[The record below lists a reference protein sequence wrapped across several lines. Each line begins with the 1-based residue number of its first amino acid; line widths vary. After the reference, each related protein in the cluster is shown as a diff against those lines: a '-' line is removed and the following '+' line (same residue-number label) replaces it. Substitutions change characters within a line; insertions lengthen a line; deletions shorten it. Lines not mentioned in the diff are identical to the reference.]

1 MPTIPTC
8 LENNFQP
15 MNKTKSCELFVGD
28 HKGNIYV
35 FTFFYPRTLLFARTY
50 SLGTQVIRYQDL
62 KSHGNYVKCKV
73 IKNAHDNIVD
83 KIHYIPQKN
92 ILLSCSKLDPVN
104 SLALRDLTTNGSRTY
119 RHPLG
124 VTCFDFNHTRNVL
137 ASGSKDFSVRLWTIS
152 SLEPTHVLEGHK
164 AVIADLR
171 IHEQRNT
178 IVSACKEGEVRMFDM
193 KTGRCLHTIRI
204 SLPFPLHHLQFGK
217 SALHLPCHDS
227 DHLLMTVNDL
237 TTKICLDDM
246 EGLNR
251 RVASALALGTTG
263 FGFES
268 RRRHGCL

>member
-1 MPTIPTC
+1 MKFYADHHFLQCIRRFFPPPSKKRW
-8 LENNFQP
+8 N
-15 MNKTKSCELFVGD
+15 NKTKSCELFVGD
-28 HKGNIYV
+28 HKGDIYV

-62 KSHGNYVKCKV
+62 KSHGNYIKCKV
-73 IKNAHDNIVD
+73 IKNAHGNIVD
-83 KIHYIPQKN
+83 KIYYISQKN

-119 RHPLG
+119 RHPLDCVSKQG
-124 VTCFDFNHTRNVL
+124 VTCFDFNHARNVL
-137 ASGSKDFSVRLWTIS
+137 ASGSKDFSVRLWS
-152 SLEPTHVLEGHK
+152 LGSLEPTHVLEGHK

-204 SLPFPLHHLQFGK
+204 PLPFPLPHLQFGK

-227 DHLLMTVNDL
+227 DHVLMTVNDL
-237 TTKICLDDM
+237 TTKICLDDI
-246 EGLNR
+246 E
-251 RVASALALGTTG
+251 VI
-263 FGFES
+263 F
-268 RRRHGCL
+268 